1 VRIDAV
7 GWNGTDGAAGS
18 ALSGLFAT
26 SYQNIIDSMKA
37 DGFNT
42 IRIPWSD
49 VSLNAVPA
57 QGEIDYSQN
66 PDLQGLTTLQ
76 IYQKV
81 VAYAGQ
87 IGMKVIFDHHTDDGG
102 ANGWGGQQAN
112 GLWFDSGPGSNG
124 TDGDGHAGTV
134 TAAQFEQDTLTL
146 AKTFSGNSTV
156 VGFDLDN
163 EPTPGPSGTNGI
175 NWGQGGPD
183 DIQAMYT
190 SVGNA
195 VEAADPGALII
206 AEGILEYSD
215 PPSGSGLNTGVVAP
229 EGDLTGVATDP
240 VTLNVPDKVV
250 YSVHEYP
257 NEIGDID
264 GVTSDTGAEAI
275 DRMNADWGYLI
286 SQNIAPVWVGE
297 MGADMTSTDA
307 KNWAATLIPY
317 LNGQDGAEGGPT
329 FSGDQQPISTDWWL
343 AGDQAGDIPDGTQ
356 SAWGP
361 PGNYRPEVQAIT
373 DQLVYVP
380 HTPDAPASGPAPAD
394 PASPAPGPSANDT
407 AVTGTASAIID
418 ASGNQWTITSFGQVA
433 VNGTADPTTANVI
446 ELAYVNGA
454 IWQENASDLWW
465 SKTQPDQAWSEPG
478 TATSPLP
485 ARPAASANDT
495 VVTGTA
501 AAITDVNGNLWTITA
516 GGQVAVNGTADP
528 TTADVIEL
536 AYVSGRVWQEN
547 TSDLWWAKSLPTDS
561 WGPALGTSISPLTP
575 PMAAS
580 ANNTVVTTAGPAIED
595 AGGNAWSITSGGQVA
610 VNGVADST
618 TANVTELAYENGLVW
633 QQNSAGLWWSKS
645 APADAWGP
653 ALGTSTSPLPTAA
666 TPSSNDSI
674 VTTAGPALVDAGGN
688 DWTIS
693 AADTVFE
700 NGQAAGLSAD
710 VRQLASVNGS
720 VWQENTSGLWWQ
732 WNGTSWPGMGSAASP
747 LAEIVAVNAATFN
760 TATVDAMVIAAQAAE
775 GATFNVTDPG
785 VASLVLGST
794 ATSIQFID
802 MDAVNVTGGSAAA
815 TVTADTGTATFIAG
829 SGAMNISG
837 GSGADTY
844 VLHAGSGNLTIAD
857 FSAAK
862 GDTLTIDQSL
872 QGAETV
878 GSDGAGGVLLSFGTE
893 AGWIDLKNTS
903 VLPQG
908 AIHFS

>member
-1 VRIDAV
+1 VTTSTDTAGTSGQGGSLLPAGYLSTDGSQIVDQSGNPVRIDSV

-18 ALSGLFAT
+18 ALSGLYAT
-26 SYQNIIDSMKA
+26 SYENIMDSMKA

-57 QGEIDYSQN
+57 AGEIDYSQN

-124 TDGDGHAGTV
+124 SDGDGHTGTV

-163 EPTPGPSGTNGI
+163 EPTPGPDGNNGI

-190 SVGNA
+190 TVGNA

-206 AEGILEYSD
+206 AEGILEYSN
-215 PPSGSGLNTGVVAP
+215 PPSGSGLDGSVVAP

-264 GVTSDTGAEAI
+264 GVTSDTGPEAI
-275 DRMNADWGYLI
+275 ARMNADWGYLI
-286 SQNIAPVWVGE
+286 SQNIAPVWIGE
-297 MGADMTSTDA
+297 MGANMTSTDA
-307 KNWAATLIPY
+307 KNWAATLLPY

-329 FSGDQQPISTDWWL
+329 FSGDQQPISTDWWV
-343 AGDQAGDIPDGTQ
+343 AGDQTGDTPDGTQ

-380 HTPDAPASGPAPAD
+380 HTPAPPVSDPAPSD
-394 PASPAPGPSANDT
+394 PAPSANDT
-407 AVTGTASAIID
+407 VVTGTNAAITD
-418 ASGNQWTITSFGQVA
+418 ANGNLWTITAGGKVA

-446 ELAYVNGA
+446 ELAYVNGQV
-454 IWQENASDLWW
+454 WQENA
-465 SKTQPDQAWSEPG
+465 
-478 TATSPLP
+478 
-485 ARPAASANDT
+485 
-495 VVTGTA
+495 
-501 AAITDVNGNLWTITA
+501 
-516 GGQVAVNGTADP
+516 
-528 TTADVIEL
+528 
-536 AYVSGRVWQEN
+536 
-547 TSDLWWAKSLPTDS
+547 SDLWWAKSLPTDT
-561 WGPALGTSISPLTP
+561 WGPAFGTSTSPLTP
-575 PMAAS
+575 PLAAS
-580 ANNTVVTTAGPAIED
+580 PNNTVVTTAGPAIED
-595 AGGNAWSITSGGQVA
+595 ASGNAWSITAGGQVA
-610 VNGVADST
+610 VNGVADPT

-633 QQNSAGLWWSKS
+633 QENTAGLWWSKS
-645 APADAWGP
+645 IPSDAWGP
-653 ALGTSTSPLPTAA
+653 PLGTSTSPLPAAA

-674 VTTAGPALVDAGGN
+674 VTTAGPAIVDADGN

-693 AADTVFE
+693 SADTVSE
-700 NGQAAGLSAD
+700 NGQAAGFSAD
-710 VRQLASVNGS
+710 VRQLAYVNGS
-720 VWQENTSGLWWQ
+720 IWQENTSNLWWQ

-747 LAEIVAVNAATFN
+747 LSEIVAVNAATFS
-760 TATVDAMVIAAQAAE
+760 TATVDAMIIASQTAE
-775 GATFNVTDPG
+775 GSTFNVTAPG
-785 VASLVLGST
+785 VASVVLGST
-794 ATSIQFID
+794 AISIQFVS
-802 MDAVNVTGGSAAA
+802 MDAVDVTGGSAAA
-815 TVTADTGTATFIAG
+815 TVIADTGTATFTVG
-829 SGAMNISG
+829 SGAMTITG
-837 GSGADTY
+837 GNGADNY

-878 GSDGAGGVLLSFGTE
+878 GSDGNGGVLLSFGTE
-893 AGWIDLKNTS
+893 SGWIDLKNTS
-903 VLPQG
+903 SLPEG
-908 AIHFS
+908 AMHFS

>member
-1 VRIDAV
+1 VTTSTDTAGTSGQGGYLLPAGYLSTDGSQIVDQSGNPVRIDAV

-26 SYQNIIDSMKA
+26 SYQNIIASMKA

-57 QGEIDYSQN
+57 AGEIDFSQN

-124 TDGDGHAGTV
+124 TDGDGHTGTV

-190 SVGNA
+190 AVGNA

-206 AEGILEYSD
+206 AEGILEYSN
-215 PPSGSGLNTGVVAP
+215 PPTGSGLDSGVVAP

-286 SQNIAPVWVGE
+286 SQNIAPVWIGE
-297 MGADMTSTDA
+297 LGADMTSTDA

-329 FSGDQQPISTDWWL
+329 FTGDQQPISTDWWL
-343 AGDQAGDIPDGTQ
+343 AGDQTGDIPDGTQ

-380 HTPDAPASGPAPAD
+380 HTPDAPASGPAPSD
-394 PASPAPGPSANDT
+394 PAPSAPTPSAPTPSAPTPSAPTPSANDT
-407 AVTGTASAIID
+407 AVTGTASVIID
-418 ASGNQWTITSFGQVA
+418 ASGNQWTITSGGQVA
-433 VNGTADPTTANVI
+433 VNGVADPTTANVI

-465 SKTQPDQAWSEPG
+465 SKTQPDQPWSEPG

-495 VVTGTA
+495 VVTGTN
-501 AAITDVNGNLWTITA
+501 AAITDANGNLWTITA

-528 TTADVIEL
+528 TTANVIEL
-536 AYVSGRVWQEN
+536 AYVNGQVWQEN
-547 TSDLWWAKSLPTDS
+547 AGDLWWAKSLPTDS
-561 WGPALGTSISPLTP
+561 WGPALGTSVSPL
-575 PMAAS
+575 
-580 ANNTVVTTAGPAIED
+580 
-595 AGGNAWSITSGGQVA
+595 
-610 VNGVADST
+610 
-618 TANVTELAYENGLVW
+618 
-633 QQNSAGLWWSKS
+633 
-645 APADAWGP
+645 
-653 ALGTSTSPLPTAA
+653 

-674 VTTAGPALVDAGGN
+674 VTTAGPAIIDAGGN

-700 NGQAAGLSAD
+700 NGQAAGFSAD
-710 VRQLASVNGS
+710 VRQLAAVNGS

-747 LAEIVAVNAATFN
+747 LSEIVAVNATTFN
-760 TATVDAMVIAAQAAE
+760 TATVDAMIIAAQTAE
-775 GATFNVTDPG
+775 GATFDVTDPG
-785 VASLVLGST
+785 VANLVLGTT
-794 ATSIQFID
+794 ATSIQLIG
-802 MDAVNVTGGSAAA
+802 MDAVEVTGGSAAA
-815 TVTADTGTATFIAG
+815 TVTADTGTATFTMG
-829 SGAMNISG
+829 SGAMNITG
-837 GSGADTY
+837 GDGADNY

-862 GDTLTIDQSL
+862 GDTLTIAQSL

-878 GSDGAGGVLLSFGTE
+878 GSDGNGGVLLSFGT
-893 AGWIDLKNTS
+893 ASGWIDLKNTS
-903 VLPQG
+903 SLPEG
-908 AIHFS
+908 VIHFS